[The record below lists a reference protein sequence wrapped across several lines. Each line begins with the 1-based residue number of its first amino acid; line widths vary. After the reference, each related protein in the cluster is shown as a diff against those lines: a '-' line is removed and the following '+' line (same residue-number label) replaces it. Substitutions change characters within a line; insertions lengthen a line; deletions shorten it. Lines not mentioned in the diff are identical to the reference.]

1 MKIALD
7 TNVLI
12 SGFLS
17 VTGPCQHIIKLSM
30 KRHAVILSEY
40 ILEEFERKLV
50 QKFKVPAEEIKI
62 VLEHLRART
71 VILKVP
77 NNPKIIFPD
86 VQDIPLLSLLEVA
99 NVHYFI
105 TGDKE
110 LLALKKWYQTLILSP
125 REAMAVLMGGT

>member
-17 VTGPCQHIIKLSM
+17 VTGPCQHIIKLSV

-40 ILEEFERKLV
+40 ILEEFERKLS
-50 QKFKVPAEEIKI
+50 QKFEIPAEDICAI
-62 VLEHLRART
+62 LDHLRNRT
-71 VILKVP
+71 LILEVSD
-77 NNPKIIFPD
+77 NPGIAFPD
-86 VQDIPLLSLLEVA
+86 VKDIPILNLLEVA
-99 NVHYFI
+99 KAHYFI

-110 LLALKKWYQTLILSP
+110 LLALKKWKQTLILNP
-125 REAMAVLMGGT
+125 REAMEILVNGL